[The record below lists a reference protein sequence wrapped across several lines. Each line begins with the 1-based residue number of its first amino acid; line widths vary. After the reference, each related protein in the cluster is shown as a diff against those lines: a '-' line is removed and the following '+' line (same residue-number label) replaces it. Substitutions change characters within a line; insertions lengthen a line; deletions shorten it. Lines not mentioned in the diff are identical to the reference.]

1 MVASQRVDVVSLL
14 PTQWHESITFQI
26 ARLANCYPIAESLEV
41 FFLRD
46 ESQVI
51 LSQFGFDTLDAVE
64 TGMSL
69 DSTADTSWWQLS
81 NVERSALLISL
92 KVALGSVLLL
102 LVPGIL
108 LGFVL
113 ARKDFVGKSLV
124 EGLVHAPLVLPPI
137 VTGYLLLLVL
147 GNNGII
153 GRWLH
158 DTWGLEL
165 AFTYKAAILASSIVA
180 LPLMVRSVRIAIAA
194 TDRGLE
200 QASYVLGANRLKTFL
215 LVSLPLAA
223 PGVTAGLV
231 LAFARSLGEF
241 GATAVFMGNI
251 EGQRTLPLAIYSSLQ
266 MAHQE
271 SFAWRLVAVSVVV
284 SILALAASEILAKR
298 ARRYAEENHAS

>member
-1 MVASQRVDVVSLL
+1 
-14 PTQWHESITFQI
+14 
-26 ARLANCYPIAESLEV
+26 
-41 FFLRD
+41 
-46 ESQVI
+46 
-51 LSQFGFDTLDAVE
+51 
-64 TGMSL
+64 MSL